1 LSVVDPDAKEKM
13 KEKKK
18 KRRQEGGVLEGATS
32 QIAWSPFGRSNQRS
46 REFVPD
52 ALTSRSGRLATILCL
67 MHEYIRIECMNVV
80 RRHPHQI
87 SLGGWVA
94 KMNSRIGSPLPLLHG
109 AHRGLP

>member
-1 LSVVDPDAKEKM
+1 M

-32 QIAWSPFGRSNQRS
+32 QIAWSPFGRSNLRS

-52 ALTSRSGRLATILCL
+52 ALTPRSGRLSCQPFCVSCGK
-67 MHEYIRIECMNVV
+67 YIRIECMNVV

-94 KMNSRIGSPLPLLHG
+94 KMNSRIGSPLPLLHD